1 LCSLEEI
8 EAMPM
13 IMPFEAAWE
22 KLVQERVD
30 ISSDLVVLTKKDIES
45 STGNELRLMAKMDSS
60 KDVPAA
66 LRRHGYFILP
76 IKNGEY
82 ALVRGNGFHKLES
95 LPDPPTV
102 FRPQLDFE
110 LVTLNVGD
118 SEMQHLDYCYN
129 IGLFERFAGVT
140 GLRQTIRGRKRLP
153 AIDFTVGQVGPIHVK
168 AGVQVEVDSGC
179 EGRDD
184 IVLIEAKVGQP
195 PDFIIRQL
203 FYPYRKW
210 RIEIP
215 AKQVRPWF
223 FCSEEVSGRRLYKF
237 WEYEFADD
245 AQYRSLR
252 LTRGENFLV
261 EPARQR
267 LTVEELLRAHVRR
280 RADAQLWDVP
290 QADSFWRVAEIPLLV
305 EQGFDTS
312 VKVAGHYKFD
322 PRQSSYYRQAAEF
335 LGLVCLEKGNRYAL
349 TDLGREYVSRPADER
364 RQLLAGLLAHF
375 PPMRAALELSAKSG
389 ECGIGRGEIAKLIER
404 RSAIGKSTPSRRA
417 ATLLAWLRWLQ
428 TATGAVQERHQRF
441 SLS

>member
-1 LCSLEEI
+1 
-8 EAMPM
+8 M

-60 KDVPAA
+60 EDVPVA

-76 IKNGEY
+76 VKNGEY
-82 ALVRGNGFHKLES
+82 ALVRGNGFHKLEH
-95 LPDPPTV
+95 LPEPPTV
-102 FRPQLDFE
+102 FRPKLDFE

-129 IGLFERFAGVT
+129 IGLFEKFAGVT

-153 AIDFTVGQVGPIHVK
+153 AIDFSVGKVGPIHVR

-179 EGRDD
+179 EGRDA
-184 IVLIEAKVGQP
+184 IMLIEAKIGQP
-195 PDFIIRQL
+195 PDFIVRQL

-215 AKQVRPWF
+215 AKQIRPWF

-237 WEYEFADD
+237 WEYEFSDD
-245 AQYRSLR
+245 TQYQSLR

-261 EPARQR
+261 EPVRQR
-267 LTVEELLRAHVRR
+267 LTVEELLRARVRR
-280 RADAQLWDVP
+280 RVEARLWDVP

-305 EQGFDTS
+305 EQGVNTS
-312 VKVAGHYKFD
+312 SKVAEHYRFD
-322 PRQSSYYRQAAEF
+322 PRQSSYYRQAAES
-335 LGLVCLEKGNRYAL
+335 LGLVRLEKDHRYTL

-364 RQLLAGLLAHF
+364 RQLLAGLLTQF
-375 PPMRAALELSAKSG
+375 PPVRTALELSAKAG
-389 ECGIGRGEIAKLIER
+389 ERGIGKADIARFIER
-404 RSAIGKSTPSRRA
+404 HSTIANSTPSRRA
-417 ATLLAWLRWLQ
+417 ATVLAWLRWLQ
-428 TATGAVQERHQRF
+428 IATGAVRERQERF

>member
-1 LCSLEEI
+1 
-8 EAMPM
+8 MPM
-13 IMPFEAAWE
+13 VMPFEAAWE

-30 ISSDLVVLTKKDIES
+30 ISSDLVVLTKTDIES
-45 STGNELRLMAKMDSS
+45 VTGNELRLMAKMDSS
-60 KDVPAA
+60 EDVPAA

-82 ALVRGNGFHKLES
+82 ALVRGNGFHKLEC
-95 LPDPPTV
+95 LPEPPTV

-110 LVTLNVGD
+110 LVTLNVGN
-118 SEMQHLDYCYN
+118 SEMQYLDYCYN
-129 IGLFERFAGVT
+129 IGLFEKFARVT

-153 AIDFTVGQVGPIHVK
+153 TIDFSVGKVGPIHVK
-168 AGVQVEVDSGC
+168 AGVQIEVDSGC

-215 AKQVRPWF
+215 AKQIRPWF
-223 FCSEEVSGRRLYKF
+223 FCSEEISGPRLYKF

-245 AQYRSLR
+245 AQYQSLR
-252 LTRGENFLV
+252 LTRSENFLV
-261 EPARQR
+261 EPVRQR

-280 RADAQLWDVP
+280 RADARLWDVP

-305 EQGFDTS
+305 EQGINTS
-312 VKVAGHYKFD
+312 SKLAVHYWFD

-335 LGLVCLEKGNRYAL
+335 LGLVSQDKRSHVYQL
-349 TDLGREYVSRPADER
+349 TDLGREYVNRPADER
-364 RQLLAGLLAHF
+364 RQLLAGLLAQF
-375 PPMRAALELSAKSG
+375 PPVRTALELSAKAG
-389 ECGIGRGEIAKLIER
+389 DRGIGRTEIAKFIAR
-404 RSAIGKSTPSRRA
+404 NSTIANSTPGRRA
-417 ATLLAWLRWLQ
+417 ATVLAWLRWLQ
-428 TATGAVQERHQRF
+428 TATGAVQERQQRF
-441 SLS
+441 SLR